1 MDLVVAAEPQ
11 TESELAVT
19 LCLLEAAGIPAFV
32 SAGLGSLYPGPQIPS
47 YNTRRVLVPSSCRDD
62 AEAALQTLKP
72 PLPDRTRWRDKVR
85 IVLEWSLFFWFI
97 PGNRYRDDDADVGGD
112 ADPATPLSRDEQAP

>member
-1 MDLVVAAEPQ
+1 MDFVVAAEPQ

-19 LCLLEAAGIPAFV
+19 LCVLEAAGIPAFV
-32 SAGLGSLYPGPQIPS
+32 SAGVGSLYPGPQIAS
-47 YNTRRVLVPSSCRDD
+47 YNTRRVLVPSARRDD
-62 AEAALQTLKP
+62 AKAALQVLKP

-85 IVLEWSLFFWFI
+85 IVLESFLFPWFV

-112 ADPATPLSRDEQAP
+112 ADPAKPLSRDEQAP